1 MEEERRDG
9 NPQRMGLVW
18 KDRKHWM
25 WFPFSFTKYRIE
37 NDRLYVEEGLLRS
50 EENECL
56 LYRIT
61 DISLERTL
69 AQKIFGTGTVCLT
82 TRDISDKVIYLK
94 NIVNSKAVKEM
105 ISDLVERARHQARVA
120 GREMYGMGQDASLR
134 MEDSSLEYE
143 DMFPGPG
150 PGGPPPGPGPED

>member
-1 MEEERRDG
+1 MGEENRQETEQ
-9 NPQRMGLVW
+9 NTGLVW

-37 NDRLYVEEGLLRS
+37 DGRLYVEEGLLKS

-94 NIVNSKAVKEM
+94 NIVNSREVKQM
-105 ISDLVERARHQARVA
+105 ISKMVEESRVHTRVV
-120 GREMYGMGQDASLR
+120 GREMYGMGQDANLHL
-134 MEDSSLEYE
+134 DGGIEYE
-143 DMFPGPG
+143 DMAP
-150 PGGPPPGPGPED
+150 GPPPGPDDV

>member
-1 MEEERRDG
+1 MGEENRQETEQ
-9 NPQRMGLVW
+9 NTGLVW

-37 NDRLYVEEGLLRS
+37 NGRLYVEDGLLRS
-50 EENECL
+50 KENECL

-69 AQKIFGTGTVCLT
+69 AQKIFGTGTICLT

-94 NIVNSKAVKEM
+94 NIVNPKAVKEM
-105 ISDLVERARHQARVA
+105 ISDLVEQIRSQYRVA

-134 MEDSSLEYE
+134 MDDSGEGMEYE
-143 DMFPGPG
+143 DLVDGP
-150 PGGPPPGPGPED
+150 DDN

>member
-1 MEEERRDG
+1 MGEEIRMEDREPKG
-9 NPQRMGLVW
+9 IVW
-18 KDRKHWM
+18 QDRKHWM

-37 NDRLYVEEGLLRS
+37 NGRLFVEEGLLRT

-69 AQKIFGTGTVCLT
+69 AQKLFGTGTICLT

-94 NIVNSKAVKEM
+94 NIVNSKAVKQQISEM
-105 ISDLVERARHQARVA
+105 VEAARINSRVV
-120 GREMYGMGQDASLR
+120 GREMYGMGRDASLH
-134 MEDSSLEYE
+134 MEDGGIEYE
-143 DMFPGPG
+143 DIHP
-150 PGGPPPGPGPED
+150 GPPPDEL

>member
-1 MEEERRDG
+1 MQEERPEGSQR
-9 NPQRMGLVW
+9 RMGLVW

-25 WFPFSFTKYRIE
+25 WFPFSFTKYRVE

-69 AQKIFGTGTVCLT
+69 AQKIFGTGTICLT
-82 TRDISDKVIYLK
+82 TRDISDKVIYLR
-94 NIVNSKAVKEM
+94 NIVNSREVKNM
-105 ISDLVERARHQARVA
+105 LSDLVEQARNQARVA
-120 GREMYGMGQDASLR
+120 GREMFGMGQDASLH
-134 MEDSSLEYE
+134 MDEASLEYE
-143 DMFPGPG
+143 DFFH
-150 PGGPPPGPGPED
+150 GPEE

>member
-1 MEEERRDG
+1 
-9 NPQRMGLVW
+9 
-18 KDRKHWM
+18 M
-25 WFPFSFTKYRIE
+25 WFPFSFTKYRVE

-69 AQKIFGTGTVCLT
+69 AQKIFGTGTICLT

-94 NIVNSKAVKEM
+94 NIVNSREVKTM
-105 ISDLVERARHQARVA
+105 LSDLVEQARNQARVA
-120 GREMYGMGQDASLR
+120 GREMFGMGQDASLH
-134 MEDSSLEYE
+134 MDDSSLEYE
-143 DMFPGPG
+143 DSFH
-150 PGGPPPGPGPED
+150 GPEE

>member
-1 MEEERRDG
+1 MGETKYEGE
-9 NPQRMGLVW
+9 QKKMGLLW

-37 NDRLYVEEGLLRS
+37 NGRLYVEEGLLRS

-69 AQKIFGTGTVCLT
+69 AQKIFGTGTICLT

-94 NIVNSKAVKEM
+94 NIVNPKAVKEM
-105 ISDLVERARHQARVA
+105 ISELVERTRHQYRVA
-120 GREMYGMGQDASLR
+120 GREMYGTGQDASLR
-134 MEDSSLEYE
+134 MDDSGEGMEYE
-143 DMFPGPG
+143 DLVDGP
-150 PGGPPPGPGPED
+150 DDN